1 MFSYHNSSEVVSDR
15 QKSPTFLKQYSPR
28 PSTSNVT
35 VVAKKPSR
43 KQRHIQDTLSV
54 KQIHPMVQ
62 SSRFDLISARKASK
76 HTVSSAVDRAYCMDS
91 KIILPQNSSSTLL
104 TVQNYC
110 DDHKA
115 TVAVKDQKSPYVSSA
130 DLL

>member
-1 MFSYHNSSEVVSDR
+1 MFSYHNASSEVVSDR
-15 QKSPTFLKQYSPR
+15 QKSPTFVKQYSPR

-35 VVAKKPSR
+35 VVVKKPSK

-54 KQIHPMVQ
+54 KQINPMVQ

-76 HTVSSAVDRAYCMDS
+76 QSSAVDRAYCMDS
-91 KIILPQNSSSTLL
+91 KILPQNSSSTLL

-110 DDHKA
+110 EDHKA
-115 TVAVKDQKSPYVSSA
+115 TAAVKDQKSPYVSST